1 MFMKD
6 FKFIS
11 KNKEI
16 LKIALINLALLLVF
30 LELGSLG
37 WYFFKNKQFFYTREK
52 AQDKLALGI
61 NLEGVRLN
69 KSIVERFHPF
79 FGFIQKPSADFR
91 PGFKVNNYGFIS
103 PYDYPFKK
111 TKKNQFIIGIF
122 GGSVASDYAI
132 FQIQNKFLPKYLKQ
146 LPGLKDKEFVILS
159 FATGGYKQPQ
169 QLLILNYFL
178 ALGQELDMVVNI
190 DGFNEVA
197 LSNLNNKNEVD
208 LAMPSIQ
215 HIWPLANFANNS
227 LSTKAMEAT
236 LRIQENKTRINQGL
250 SSLENCSLAACNT
263 LTSAYVQHIVNN
275 YKTDVLKFEEERTK
289 KQKDDSSVIYIN
301 TNKSVLED
309 SVAFEQMAWNWAK
322 SSIFMH
328 KVLSASNVP
337 YFHVL
342 QPNQY
347 YETKRVFGEAEKQI
361 AFNKETPYAKSVQ
374 IGYPALFKKFPN
386 LEKNNINIL
395 NAVNVFDRTKD
406 AVYVDSCCHY
416 NQAGEVIFSDYV
428 GSSILEALRKD
439 ERKKKNRVPLTLND
453 SNKQSQKP
461 APAPQ

>member
-1 MFMKD
+1 MKN
-6 FKFIS
+6 FKFIN
-11 KNKEI
+11 KNQEL
-16 LKIALINLALLLVF
+16 LKIVLINLALLLFF

-37 WYFFKNKQFFYTREK
+37 WYFVKHKQFFYTRQK
-52 AQDKLALGI
+52 TQDKSALGI

-69 KSIVERFHPF
+69 QSIVERFHPF
-79 FGFIQKPSADFR
+79 LGFIQQPGPDFR

-103 PYDYPFKK
+103 PYDYPLKK
-111 TKKNQFIIGIF
+111 TNKNQFIIGVF
-122 GGSVASDYAI
+122 GGSVASNYGI
-132 FQIQNKFLPKYLKQ
+132 FEVQNKILPRYIKQ
-146 LPGLKDKEFVILS
+146 IPAFKDREFVILS

-197 LSNLNNKNEVD
+197 LSNLNNKNQVD

-215 HIWPLANFANNS
+215 HILPLTNLANNS
-227 LSTKAMEAT
+227 LSTKAMKAT
-236 LRIQENKTRINQGL
+236 IAIKENKARINQGL
-250 SSLENCSLAACNT
+250 ESLQHCSLAACDA
-263 LTSAYVQHIVNN
+263 LTSVYVQNLVNN
-275 YKTDVLKFEEERTK
+275 YKRDVIKFEKARTK
-289 KQKDDSSVIYIN
+289 QQKDDSGSVIYIN
-301 TNKSVLED
+301 TNKSVLQD
-309 SVAFEQMAWNWAK
+309 SVAFQEMALNWAK

-347 YETKRVFGEAEKQI
+347 YQTKRVFGEAEKQI
-361 AFNKETPYAKSVQ
+361 AFNKDTPYAKAVQ
-374 IGYPALFKKFPN
+374 IGYPALFKKFLN
-386 LEKNNINIL
+386 LEKNNINIV
-395 NAVNVFDRTKD
+395 NAVNVFDKTKE

-416 NQAGEVIFSDYV
+416 NQTGEVVFSNYV

-439 ERKKKNRVPLTLND
+439 EIQKKK
-453 SNKQSQKP
+453 
-461 APAPQ
+461 

>member
-1 MFMKD
+1 MKD
-6 FKFIS
+6 LNFLRKGQGF
-11 KNKEI
+11 
-16 LKIALINLALLLVF
+16 LKIALINLAILLVF
-30 LELGSLG
+30 LELGSLA
-37 WYFFKNKQFFYTREK
+37 WYFVKHKQFFYTREK
-52 AQDKLALGI
+52 TQDKSALGI

-69 KSIVERFHPF
+69 QSIVERFHPF

-103 PYDYPFKK
+103 PYDYPLKK
-111 TKKNQFIIGIF
+111 TNKNQFIIGVF
-122 GGSVASDYAI
+122 GGSVASNYGV
-132 FQIQNKFLPKYLKQ
+132 FEVQNKILPQYLKQ

-178 ALGQELDMVVNI
+178 ALGQELDLVVNI

-197 LSNLNNKNEVD
+197 LSNLNNKNQVD

-215 HIWPLANFANNS
+215 HILPLTSLANNS
-227 LSTKAMEAT
+227 LSTKAMKAT
-236 LRIQENKTRINQGL
+236 IRIQENKARISQGL
-250 SSLENCSLAACNT
+250 ERLQNCSLAACDA
-263 LTSAYVQHIVNN
+263 LTSVYVQNLVNN
-275 YKTDVLKFEEERTK
+275 YKTDVIKFEKERTQPK
-289 KQKDDSSVIYIN
+289 KDDSGSVIYIN
-301 TNKSVLED
+301 TNKSVLQD
-309 SVAFEQMAWNWAK
+309 SVAFQEMALNWAK

-347 YETKRVFGEAEKQI
+347 YQTKRVFGEAEKQI
-361 AFNKETPYAKSVQ
+361 AFNKDTPYAKSVQ

-386 LEKNNINIL
+386 LEKNNITL
-395 NAVNVFDRTKD
+395 VNAVNVFDKTKE

-416 NQAGEVIFSDYV
+416 NQAGEVVFSNYL
-428 GSSILEALRKD
+428 GRSILESLRKD
-439 ERKKKNRVPLTLND
+439 EARSKKK
-453 SNKQSQKP
+453 
-461 APAPQ
+461 

>member
-1 MFMKD
+1 MKD
-6 FKFIS
+6 LKFL
-11 KNKEI
+11 NKGQEFI
-16 LKIALINLALLLVF
+16 KIALINLALLLVF

-37 WYFFKNKQFFYTREK
+37 WYFVKHKQFFYTREK
-52 AQDKLALGI
+52 VQNKLDLGI

-69 KSIVERFHPF
+69 QSIVERFHPF
-79 FGFIQKPSADFR
+79 FGFIQKPSDDFR

-103 PYDYPFKK
+103 PYDYPLKK
-111 TKKNQFIIGIF
+111 TKNNQFFIGVF

-132 FQIQNKFLPKYLKQ
+132 FQVQNQILPKYLKR

-197 LSNLNNKNEVD
+197 LSNLNNQNRVD

-227 LSTKAMEAT
+227 LSTKAMKAT

-250 SSLENCSLAACNT
+250 SSLQRCYLAACNA
-263 LTSAYVQHIVNN
+263 LTSVYVQNLVNN
-275 YKTDVLKFEEERTK
+275 YKTDVIKFEKERTK
-289 KQKDDSSVIYIN
+289 QQKNDSGSVIYIN

-309 SVAFEQMAWNWAK
+309 SLAFEEMAWNWAK

-347 YETKRVFGEAEKQI
+347 YQTKRVFGEAEKQI

-374 IGYPALFKKFPN
+374 IGYPAIFKKFPN

-395 NAVNVFDRTKD
+395 NAVNVFDQTKD

-428 GSSILEALRKD
+428 GSSILEVLRKD
-439 ERKKKNRVPLTLND
+439 ERNKKK
-453 SNKQSQKP
+453 
-461 APAPQ
+461 

>member
-1 MFMKD
+1 MKD
-6 FKFIS
+6 LKFL
-11 KNKEI
+11 KKGQEI
-16 LKIALINLALLLVF
+16 LKITLINLVLLLVF
-30 LELGSLG
+30 LELGSLA
-37 WYFFKNKQFFYTREK
+37 WYFVKHKQFFYTREK
-52 AQDKLALGI
+52 TQDKSALGI

-69 KSIVERFHPF
+69 QSIVERFHPF

-103 PYDYPFKK
+103 PYDYPLKK
-111 TKKNQFIIGIF
+111 TKKNQFIIGVF
-122 GGSVASDYAI
+122 GGSVASNYGV
-132 FQIQNKFLPKYLKQ
+132 FEVQNKILPQYLKQ

-178 ALGQELDMVVNI
+178 ALGQEMDLVVNI

-197 LSNLNNKNEVD
+197 LSNLNNKNQVD

-215 HIWPLANFANNS
+215 HILPLTSLANNS
-227 LSTKAMEAT
+227 LSTKAMKT
-236 LRIQENKTRINQGL
+236 TIRIQENKDRINQGL
-250 SSLENCSLAACNT
+250 SSLQNCFFAACDA
-263 LTSAYVQHIVNN
+263 LTSVYVQNLVNN
-275 YKTDVLKFEEERTK
+275 YKTDVIKFEKERTQQK
-289 KQKDDSSVIYIN
+289 KDDSGSVIYIN
-301 TNKSVLED
+301 TNKSVLQD
-309 SVAFEQMAWNWAK
+309 SLAFEQMAQNWVK

-347 YETKRVFGEAEKQI
+347 YQTKRVFGEAEKQI
-361 AFNKETPYAKSVQ
+361 AFNKDTPYAKSVQ

-386 LEKNNINIL
+386 LEKNNINL
-395 NAVNVFDRTKD
+395 VNAVNVFDKTKD

-416 NQAGEVIFSDYV
+416 NQAGEVVFSNYV
-428 GSSILEALRKD
+428 GRSILESLRKD
-439 ERKKKNRVPLTLND
+439 ERKKK
-453 SNKQSQKP
+453 K
-461 APAPQ
+461 

>member
-1 MFMKD
+1 MKD
-6 FKFIS
+6 LKFL
-11 KNKEI
+11 NKKQEFI
-16 LKIALINLALLLVF
+16 KIALINLALLLVF

-37 WYFFKNKQFFYTREK
+37 WYFVKHKQFFYTREK
-52 AQDKLALGI
+52 VQNKSDLGI

-69 KSIVERFHPF
+69 QSIVERFHPF
-79 FGFIQKPSADFR
+79 FGFIQKPSDDFR

-103 PYDYPFKK
+103 PYDYPLKK
-111 TKKNQFIIGIF
+111 TKKNQFFIGVF

-132 FQIQNKFLPKYLKQ
+132 FQVQNQILPKYLKQ

-197 LSNLNNKNEVD
+197 LSNLNNKNQVD

-227 LSTKAMEAT
+227 LSRKAMKAT
-236 LRIQENKTRINQGL
+236 LRIQENKTRINQAL
-250 SSLENCSLAACNT
+250 SSLQHCSLAACDAFI
-263 LTSAYVQHIVNN
+263 SVYVQNLINT

-289 KQKDDSSVIYIN
+289 QQKNDSVIYIN
-301 TNKSVLED
+301 TNKSVLQD
-309 SVAFEQMAWNWAK
+309 SVAFEKMAGNWAK

-347 YETKRVFGEAEKQI
+347 YQTKRVFGEAEKQI

-374 IGYPALFKKFPN
+374 IGYPAIFKKIPN
-386 LEKNNINIL
+386 LQKNNINIL
-395 NAVNVFDRTKD
+395 NAVNVFDQTKE

-428 GSSILEALRKD
+428 GSSILEAWRKD
-439 ERKKKNRVPLTLND
+439 ERNKKK
-453 SNKQSQKP
+453 
-461 APAPQ
+461 

>member
-1 MFMKD
+1 MKD
-6 FKFIS
+6 LKFLI
-11 KNKEI
+11 KRQEFI
-16 LKIALINLALLLVF
+16 KIALINLALLLVF

-37 WYFFKNKQFFYTREK
+37 WYFVKHKQFFYTREK
-52 AQDKLALGI
+52 VQNKSDLGI

-69 KSIVERFHPF
+69 QSIVERFHPF

-103 PYDYPFKK
+103 PYDYPLKK
-111 TKKNQFIIGIF
+111 TKNNQFFIGVF

-132 FQIQNKFLPKYLKQ
+132 FQVQNQILPKYLQQ

-197 LSNLNNKNEVD
+197 LSNLNNKNQFD

-215 HIWPLANFANNS
+215 HILPLANFANNS
-227 LSTKAMEAT
+227 LSTKAMKAT

-250 SSLENCSLAACNT
+250 SSLQRCYFAACDA
-263 LTSAYVQHIVNN
+263 LTSVYVQNLVNN
-275 YKTDVLKFEEERTK
+275 YKTDVIKFEEERTK
-289 KQKDDSSVIYIN
+289 QQKNDSVIYIN
-301 TNKSVLED
+301 TNKSVLQD
-309 SVAFEQMAWNWAK
+309 SVAFEKMAGNWAK

-337 YFHVL
+337 YFHIL

-347 YETKRVFGEAEKQI
+347 YQTKRVFGEAEKQI

-374 IGYPALFKKFPN
+374 IGYPAIFKKFPN

-395 NAVNVFDRTKD
+395 NAVNVFDQTKD

-428 GSSILEALRKD
+428 GRSILEALRKD
-439 ERKKKNRVPLTLND
+439 ERKKK
-453 SNKQSQKP
+453 K
-461 APAPQ
+461 

>member
-1 MFMKD
+1 MKD
-6 FKFIS
+6 LKFLKKGQEFI
-11 KNKEI
+11 
-16 LKIALINLALLLVF
+16 KIALINLALLLVF
-30 LELGSLG
+30 LELGCLG
-37 WYFFKNKQFFYTREK
+37 WYFIKHKQFFYTREK
-52 AQDKLALGI
+52 VPNKSDLGI

-69 KSIVERFHPF
+69 QSIVERFHPF
-79 FGFIQKPSADFR
+79 LGFIQQPGPDFR
-91 PGFKVNNYGFIS
+91 PGFEVNNKI
-103 PYDYPFKK
+103 
-111 TKKNQFIIGIF
+111 
-122 GGSVASDYAI
+122 
-132 FQIQNKFLPKYLKQ
+132 LPKYLKQ

-215 HIWPLANFANNS
+215 HIGPLTSLANNS
-227 LSTKAMEAT
+227 LSTKAMQAT

-250 SSLENCSLAACNT
+250 SSLQHCSLAACDA
-263 LTSAYVQHIVNN
+263 LISVYVQNLVNN
-275 YKTDVLKFEEERTK
+275 YKADVIKFEKERTK
-289 KQKDDSSVIYIN
+289 PQKNDSGSVIYIN
-301 TNKSVLED
+301 TNKSVLQD
-309 SVAFEQMAWNWAK
+309 SLAFDEMAWNWAK

-337 YFHVL
+337 YFQVL

-347 YETKRVFGEAEKQI
+347 YQTKRVFGEAEKQI
-361 AFNKETPYAKSVQ
+361 AFNKETPYAKSVE
-374 IGYPALFKKFPN
+374 IGYPALFKKMPN

-416 NQAGEVIFSDYV
+416 NKAGEVIFSDYV
-428 GSSILEALRKD
+428 GRSILEALRKE
-439 ERKKKNRVPLTLND
+439 ERKKK
-453 SNKQSQKP
+453 K
-461 APAPQ
+461 

>member
-1 MFMKD
+1 MKD
-6 FKFIS
+6 LKFL
-11 KNKEI
+11 NKGQEFI
-16 LKIALINLALLLVF
+16 KIALINLALLLVF

-37 WYFFKNKQFFYTREK
+37 WYFVKHKQFFYTREK
-52 AQDKLALGI
+52 TQDKSALGI

-69 KSIVERFHPF
+69 QSIVERFHPF
-79 FGFIQKPSADFR
+79 FGFIQKPTADFR

-103 PYDYPFKK
+103 PYDYPLKK
-111 TKKNQFIIGIF
+111 TKKNQFFIGVF

-132 FQIQNKFLPKYLKQ
+132 FQVQNQILPKYLKQ
-146 LPGLKDKEFVILS
+146 LPALKDKEFVILS

-197 LSNLNNKNEVD
+197 LSNLNNKNQVD

-215 HIWPLANFANNS
+215 HILPLANFANNS
-227 LSTKAMEAT
+227 LSTKAMKAT

-250 SSLENCSLAACNT
+250 SSLQDCSFAACDA
-263 LTSAYVQHIVNN
+263 LTSVYVQNLVNN
-275 YKTDVLKFEEERTK
+275 YKTDVIKFEEERTK
-289 KQKDDSSVIYIN
+289 QQKNDSVIYIN
-301 TNKSVLED
+301 TNKSILQD
-309 SVAFEQMAWNWAK
+309 SLAFEEMAWNWAK

-347 YETKRVFGEAEKQI
+347 HQTKRVFGEAEKQI
-361 AFNKETPYAKSVQ
+361 AFNKETPYAKAVQ
-374 IGYPALFKKFPN
+374 NGYPALFKKFPN
-386 LEKNNINIL
+386 LGKNNINIL
-395 NAVNVFDRTKD
+395 NAVNVFDKTKD

-416 NQAGEVIFSDYV
+416 NKAGEVIFSDYV
-428 GSSILEALRKD
+428 GRSIREALRKD
-439 ERKKKNRVPLTLND
+439 ERNKKK
-453 SNKQSQKP
+453 
-461 APAPQ
+461 

>member
-1 MFMKD
+1 MKD
-6 FKFIS
+6 FNFL
-11 KNKEI
+11 KNSQEI
-16 LKIALINLALLLVF
+16 IKIALINLVLLLVF

-37 WYFFKNKQFFYTREK
+37 WYFVKHKQFFYTREK
-52 AQDKLALGI
+52 PLDKSALGI

-69 KSIVERFHPF
+69 ESIVERFHPF

-111 TKKNQFIIGIF
+111 TKPNQFIIGVF

-132 FQIQNKFLPKYLKQ
+132 FQVQNKILPKYLKQ
-146 LPGLKDKEFVILS
+146 LPRLKDQEFIILS

-197 LSNLNNKNEVD
+197 LSNLNNKNQID
-208 LAMPSIQ
+208 LAMPSLQ
-215 HIWPLANFANNS
+215 HILPLTNLANNS
-227 LSTKAMEAT
+227 LSIKAMKAT
-236 LRIQENKTRINQGL
+236 VRIQENKAKINQAL
-250 SSLENCSLAACNT
+250 TTLQNCTLAACDA
-263 LTSAYVQHIVNN
+263 LTSVYIQNLVNN
-275 YKTDVLKFEEERTK
+275 YKTDVINFEKERTK
-289 KQKDDSSVIYIN
+289 QQDGGSVIYIN

-309 SVAFEQMAWNWAK
+309 SVAFEQMAQNWAK

-337 YFHVL
+337 YFQVL

-347 YETKRVFGEAEKQI
+347 YQTKRVFSAAEKQI
-361 AFNKETPYAKSVQ
+361 AFNQDTPYAKAVEL
-374 IGYPALFKKFPN
+374 GYPALFKKFPN
-386 LEKNNINIL
+386 LEKNHIDIL
-395 NAVNVFDRTKD
+395 NGVNVFDKTKD

-428 GSSILEALRKD
+428 GSSILEVLRKD
-439 ERKKKNRVPLTLND
+439 ERKKK
-453 SNKQSQKP
+453 K
-461 APAPQ
+461 

>member
-1 MFMKD
+1 MKD
-6 FKFIS
+6 LKFL
-11 KNKEI
+11 NKGQEFI
-16 LKIALINLALLLVF
+16 KIALINLALLLVF

-37 WYFFKNKQFFYTREK
+37 WYFVKHKQFFYTREK
-52 AQDKLALGI
+52 RQDKFALGI

-69 KSIVERFHPF
+69 QSIVERFHPF
-79 FGFIQKPSADFR
+79 FGFIQQPTADFR

-103 PYDYPFKK
+103 PYDYPLKK
-111 TKKNQFIIGIF
+111 TKNNQFIIGVF

-132 FQIQNKFLPKYLKQ
+132 FQVENQILPKYLKQ

-197 LSNLNNKNEVD
+197 LANLNNKNKVD

-236 LRIQENKTRINQGL
+236 IRIQKNKTRINQGL
-250 SSLENCSLAACNT
+250 SSLQQCSLAACDA
-263 LTSAYVQHIVNN
+263 LISVYVQNLVNN
-275 YKTDVLKFEEERTK
+275 YKTDVIKFEKERTK
-289 KQKDDSSVIYIN
+289 QQKNDSSSVIYIN
-301 TNKSVLED
+301 TNNSVLQD
-309 SVAFEQMAWNWAK
+309 SLAFEEMAWNWAK

-328 KVLSASNVP
+328 KVLSASNVS

-347 YETKRVFGEAEKQI
+347 YQTKRVFGEAEKQI
-361 AFNKETPYAKSVQ
+361 AFNKETPYAKSVE
-374 IGYPALFKKFPN
+374 IGYPALFKKLPN
-386 LEKNNINIL
+386 LKKNNINIL

-428 GSSILEALRKD
+428 GRSILEALRKD
-439 ERKKKNRVPLTLND
+439 ERKKK
-453 SNKQSQKP
+453 K
-461 APAPQ
+461 